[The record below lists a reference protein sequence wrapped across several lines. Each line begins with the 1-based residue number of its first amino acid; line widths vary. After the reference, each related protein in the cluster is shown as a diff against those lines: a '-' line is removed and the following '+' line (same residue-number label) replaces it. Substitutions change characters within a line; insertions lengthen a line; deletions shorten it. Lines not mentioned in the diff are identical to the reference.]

1 MQKPSILKSKLFLSA
16 LSGLL
21 LGLSWPTY
29 GFPFLIF
36 FAMVPLFMIEDE
48 IKKTAKKPLS
58 KVFLYTYFAL
68 IIWNTI
74 TTWWIWNSTDFG
86 AIMAIVLNSLFMS
99 LIWVLFSFSKRY
111 FTHSSHAIFI
121 LPVYWV
127 AFEYLHLDWDLSWS
141 WLNLGNV
148 FADYPSA
155 IQWYEYTGT
164 LGGTWWILIVNILV
178 FKLVQKM
185 MSVEFSS
192 KRLVFASIPMLLFIF
207 IPLIYSWQVYVNYE
221 EKGENVE
228 VVVVQPNMDPWSEQ
242 FTSPPEEVIKRIIDL
257 SSPLISENTKFLLA
271 PESAI
276 QEGLRES
283 GIFNKKAQSQGV
295 SLDLL
300 QEFLQKHP
308 NLQLIIGASTYQFL
322 DEATPTSRTT
332 KGGSIYDEYNTAIL
346 MNAQGAEE
354 VYHKSK
360 LVPGPEKMP
369 FKKIL
374 QPLQEIAFD
383 LGGTVGSL
391 GSDSERKV
399 FYSKDKK
406 TGGAPLICYESIYGG
421 FVAEFVRNRA
431 QLLFIITNDGWW
443 GDTQG
448 HKQHLAFASLRA
460 IECRRSIA
468 RSANTGISCFVNQR
482 GDLLETTSYWT
493 PDARKANIKAQK
505 ELTFFV
511 RYGDY
516 PGRVSAF
523 LAALLLLISVS
534 VFLKKDRAD
543 ENNISEFKNH
553 KD

>member
-1 MQKPSILKSKLFLSA
+1 MQKINLLNSKLFLSV
-16 LSGLL
+16 LSGVMLS
-21 LGLSWPTY
+21 LSWPSY

-36 FAMVPLFMIEDE
+36 FAFVPLFLIEDLTN
-48 IKKTAKKPLS
+48 KNNNKPLL
-58 KVFLYTYFAL
+58 KVFLSTYLSLF
-68 IIWNTI
+68 IWNAI
-74 TTWWIWNSTDFG
+74 STWWIWNSTEFG

-99 LIWVLFSFSKRY
+99 LIWVLYSFSKKY
-111 FTHSSHAIFI
+111 FQNSSHTIYI

-148 FADYPSA
+148 FANYPSA

-164 LGGTWWILIVNILV
+164 LGGSWWILIVNILI
-178 FKLVQKM
+178 FKLIQKIR
-185 MSVEFSS
+185 SAGDSS
-192 KRLVFASIPMLLFIF
+192 KKLVFASVPVLLSIF
-207 IPLIYSWQVYVNYE
+207 IPLICSWLVYYNYE
-221 EKGENVE
+221 EKGEDIEIVI
-228 VVVVQPNMDPWSEQ
+228 VQPNMDPWSEQ
-242 FTSPPEEVIKRIIDL
+242 FTSPPEDVIKRIINL
-257 SSPLISENTKFLLA
+257 ASPLLTDNTKFLLA

-283 GIFNKKAQSQGV
+283 DFFNKQAQTQGI

-300 QEFLQKHP
+300 QDFLQKYP

-322 DEATPTSRTT
+322 DKTTSTSRTT
-332 KGGSIYDEYNTAIL
+332 IGGNIYDEYNTAIT
-346 MNAQGAEE
+346 MNIDGIED

-374 QPLQEIAFD
+374 QPLQEVAFD

-391 GSDSERKV
+391 GYDKQRKV
-399 FYSKDKK
+399 FYSKDNKI
-406 TGGAPLICYESIYGG
+406 GGAPLICYESIYGG

-443 GDTQG
+443 GNTQG
-448 HKQHLAFASLRA
+448 HQQHLSFARLRA
-460 IECRRSIA
+460 IECRRSVA
-468 RSANTGISCFVNQR
+468 RSANTGISCFVNQK
-482 GDLLETTSYWT
+482 GDLLETTTYWT
-493 PDARKANIKAQK
+493 PDARKAKIKAQT

-516 PGRVSAF
+516 PGRVSSF
-523 LAALLLLISVS
+523 LAALLLLISLAIM
-534 VFLKKDRAD
+534 LKK
-543 ENNISEFKNH
+543 EKS
-553 KD
+553 

>member
-1 MQKPSILKSKLFLSA
+1 MQKTNMLKSKLFLSA
-16 LSGLL
+16 LSGVLL
-21 LGLSWPTY
+21 SLSWPTY
-29 GFPFLIF
+29 GFPFIIF
-36 FAMVPLFMIEDE
+36 FALVPLFLIEDE
-48 IKKTAKKPLS
+48 AKVSTKKPLL

-68 IIWNTI
+68 IIWNAI

-111 FTHSSHAIFI
+111 FTNSSNAIFI

-148 FADYPSA
+148 FADYPST

-164 LGGTWWILIVNILV
+164 LGGTWWILIVNILI
-178 FKLVQKM
+178 FKLVQKIKLGDY
-185 MSVEFSS
+185 STKE
-192 KRLVFASIPMLLFIF
+192 LVFTSLPVLLFVF
-207 IPLIYSWQVYVNYE
+207 IPLIYSWQVYYNYE
-221 EKGENVE
+221 EKGEDIE

-242 FTSPPEEVIKRIIDL
+242 FTSPPEEVVKRIIDL
-257 SSPLISENTKFLLA
+257 ASPLVTENTKFLLA

-276 QEGLRES
+276 QEGLREA
-283 GIFNKKAQSQGV
+283 GMFNKQAQTHGV

-300 QEFLQKHP
+300 HEFLQKYP
-308 NLQLIIGASTYQFL
+308 KLQLIIGASTYQFL
-322 DEATPTSRTT
+322 DEPTETSRTT

-346 MNAQGAEE
+346 MNSDGAED

-369 FKKIL
+369 FKKLL
-374 QPLQEIAFD
+374 QPLQEVAFD

-391 GSDSERKV
+391 GFDSERKV
-399 FYSKDKK
+399 FYSKDNK

-448 HKQHLAFASLRA
+448 HKQHLSFASLRA

-482 GDLLETTSYWT
+482 GDLLETTEYWT
-493 PDARKANIKAQK
+493 PDARRAKIRAQK

-523 LAALLLLISVS
+523 LAALLLLISLS
-534 VFLKKDRAD
+534 VFFKKEKPD
-543 ENNISEFKNH
+543 ENNISE
-553 KD
+553 